1 MRGITPKSDVLVRR
15 MGQEAVLLNLKTE
28 TYYMLNT
35 TGIRMW
41 ELLSDGSSIDD
52 AVSTLSAEYQV
63 SPDTLRADLTELI
76 QQLNAAQLIDILD

>member
-1 MRGITPKSDVLVRR
+1 MKGITPKSDVLVRR

-35 TGIRMW
+35 SGIRMW
-41 ELLSDGSSIDD
+41 ELLVGGSSVDET
-52 AVSTLSAEYQV
+52 VSTLSAEYKV
-63 SPDTLRADLTELI
+63 SPDILRADVTELI